1 MVLLSRLGEWL
12 VCYKMAAV
20 LRTLNVL
27 FPCDALIRL
36 PFVVGSCGR
45 FLLLTLKLSLVS
57 RTSEESQRAE
67 PVWHAG
73 SRRWPSVSSG
83 TPLTQAS
90 RAAFRRHSFVRAA
103 NLKQQCAATQVTP
116 CRLRFSVSVISIVL
130 VFTVREEWPS
140 FESIKQR
147 DFYSRHRSQESL
159 RRHCLLLV
167 HNLSP
172 WRQATP
178 SQEKSELD
186 SGALAR
192 LRLFHTQLTST
203 TAR

>member
-36 PFVVGSCGR
+36 PCVVGSCGR
-45 FLLLTLKLSLVS
+45 FMLLTLKLSLFS

-83 TPLTQAS
+83 TPLIQAS

-103 NLKQQCAATQVTP
+103 NLKQHRLLRTIEFSREVRLPTPTSAERLHRALQHSCQPHDDEKNKKLSRVPVAMFGKVNDVCHRTPRRITLPSTMVQCT
-116 CRLRFSVSVISIVL
+116 L
-130 VFTVREEWPS
+130 V
-140 FESIKQR
+140 K
-147 DFYSRHRSQESL
+147 
-159 RRHCLLLV
+159 
-167 HNLSP
+167 
-172 WRQATP
+172 
-178 SQEKSELD
+178 
-186 SGALAR
+186 
-192 LRLFHTQLTST
+192 
-203 TAR
+203 